1 MTARTPTWL
10 RSDIVLAIHDGLIA
24 EHGGVPGLRDRGL
37 LESAIEAP
45 KNVFGYGGA
54 DIHVLAARY
63 AVGISRNHPFV
74 DGNKRSAFTCA
85 AVFLLRNG
93 WQVTA
98 SQAEVVEV
106 MVGLADRR
114 IDDDALSHW
123 LRGHTRRIATQ
134 KRTAERRSASR
145 SKPAKRKT
153 RKRPEA

>member
-1 MTARTPTWL
+1 MTAKTPKWL
-10 RSDIVLAIHDGLIA
+10 HIGVVLAIHDVLIA

-45 KNVFGYGGA
+45 KNALGYGGG
-54 DIHVLAARY
+54 DIHALASRY

-74 DGNKRSAFTCA
+74 DGNKRAAFTCA

-98 SQAEVVEV
+98 SQAEVVEA

-114 IDDDALSHW
+114 LDDDAFSQW
-123 LRGHTRRIATQ
+123 LRDHTRSIAAQ
-134 KRTAERRSASR
+134 KKKTAN
-145 SKPAKRKT
+145 AKVAKKSG
-153 RKRPEA
+153 RKRP